1 MDSVGNGK
9 GSAIISRGVCGSQ
22 ALLAVCFPALDISL
36 STVLNMLVEKMSAAK
51 DRKARLLHIGQTS
64 DSDPSGENR
73 KSASEDKTT
82 AA

>member
-36 STVLNMLVEKMSAAK
+36 ILNMLVEKMSAAK